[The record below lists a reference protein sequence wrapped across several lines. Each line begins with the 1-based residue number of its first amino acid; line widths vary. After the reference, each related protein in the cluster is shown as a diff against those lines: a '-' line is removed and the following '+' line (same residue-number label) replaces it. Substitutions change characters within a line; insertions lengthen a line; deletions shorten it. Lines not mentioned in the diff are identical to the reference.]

1 MEEEHHDFFWRIFTA
16 LLYAVSSFAIVV
28 INKVVL
34 TSYKFPSFQAL
45 ALGQM
50 VAIIL
55 VLFLAKQLHIIK
67 FPGLDRSTFKK
78 IWPLPLFYIGNLILG
93 LGGTKML
100 NLPMFTVL
108 RRFSIL
114 MTMMAEYWLLGVKAT
129 FRVQASVYLMIFGSL
144 VAASSDLAFDAVGY
158 LYVLLNDVMTAANGV
173 YVKKKLESKELGK
186 YGLMFYNS
194 LFMII
199 PGALFAFYIG
209 EFQKAL
215 EYSQWANTM
224 FIVQFCM
231 SCFMGFI
238 LNYAI
243 VACTQANSALTTTII
258 GCLKNVTIT
267 FIGMTLGGDYVFS
280 WTNFI
285 GVSISVAGSIVYAVF
300 AFSDKGKAKNPHKV
314 VEKRTYVAV

>member
-1 MEEEHHDFFWRIFTA
+1 MI
-16 LLYAVSSFAIVV
+16 LL
-28 INKVVL
+28 
-34 TSYKFPSFQAL
+34 
-45 ALGQM
+45 
-50 VAIIL
+50 
-55 VLFLAKQLHIIK
+55 
-67 FPGLDRSTFKK
+67 
-78 IWPLPLFYIGNLILG
+78 LPH
-93 LGGTKML
+93 
-100 NLPMFTVL
+100 
-108 RRFSIL
+108 FS
-114 MTMMAEYWLLGVKAT
+114 VKAT